1 MLWWSGVADSSHLNI
16 SGGVADASHPNGLWP
31 ATARMSCSSFCSGG
45 GVADAS
51 HLNIMCAQV
60 RVALPSISDVVNQV
74 CPAEKKQT
82 VLMDHHY
89 HHEPFGAKRIQ
100 HLCAN
105 VAKDGRCQRHRHCQR
120 FFPLPT
126 PRRWGR

>member
-1 MLWWSGVADSSHLNI
+1 MDPAEQTLSLRAIMSCSSVCSGGGVADACVR

-31 ATARMSCSSFCSGG
+31 ATARMSCSSVCSGG

-74 CPAEKKQT
+74 CPAC
-82 VLMDHHY
+82 V
-89 HHEPFGAKRIQ
+89 
-100 HLCAN
+100 
-105 VAKDGRCQRHRHCQR
+105 QRKNK
-120 FFPLPT
+120 PS
-126 PRRWGR
+126 